1 MEGLSSRCFVGLA
14 VVPLQGERS
23 DHVSRFEALL
33 PGLRNVGNRM
43 AQVVVVNYVMGN
55 NGPLM
60 PIGEATSSATK
71 ILEPVLTGNARAV
84 LKPCFHPPV
93 TVVTPYLYSD
103 AFADG
108 EGSCVEGLLRWP
120 TLGAEY
126 ITLTTVEVIPSQWA
140 NTSKSRLPVI
150 CGGLSAPVS
159 SARTSPPVTAMFA
172 VSSLPLR
179 CSQLGDINLKESEK
193 GPEVGR
199 SAVFGETQEHLFVE
213 AETVPSQRTEVTP
226 QRICRQGGPTEA
238 LYHGPRG
245 LPHDDSKNFY
255 SPYNYGSRCFF
266 DTAGICVCL
275 KNMPATEDLYRFCGN
290 AGVVSREERNVILST
305 NRNYTYV
312 VINTKE
318 LLNLPRLHL
327 HCTED

>member
-1 MEGLSSRCFVGLA
+1 M
-14 VVPLQGERS
+14 VPRKSLTPIEFTVTRLL
-23 DHVSRFEALL
+23 FEAFGKSSWVEAAREGARQGVPNLVL
-33 PGLRNVGNRM
+33 P
-43 AQVVVVNYVMGN
+43 
-55 NGPLM
+55 NGKP
-60 PIGEATSSATK
+60 G
-71 ILEPVLTGNARAV
+71 VLA
-84 LKPCFHPPV
+84 
-93 TVVTPYLYSD
+93 
-103 AFADG
+103 
-108 EGSCVEGLLRWP
+108 GLLRWP

-255 SPYNYGSRCFF
+255 SPYNYG
-266 DTAGICVCL
+266 
-275 KNMPATEDLYRFCGN
+275 
-290 AGVVSREERNVILST
+290 
-305 NRNYTYV
+305 
-312 VINTKE
+312 
-318 LLNLPRLHL
+318 
-327 HCTED
+327 

>member
-1 MEGLSSRCFVGLA
+1 M
-14 VVPLQGERS
+14 VPRKSLTPIEFTVTRLL
-23 DHVSRFEALL
+23 FEAFGKSSWVEAAREGAVYFLRQGVPNLVL
-33 PGLRNVGNRM
+33 P
-43 AQVVVVNYVMGN
+43 
-55 NGPLM
+55 NGKP
-60 PIGEATSSATK
+60 G
-71 ILEPVLTGNARAV
+71 VLA
-84 LKPCFHPPV
+84 
-93 TVVTPYLYSD
+93 
-103 AFADG
+103 
-108 EGSCVEGLLRWP
+108 GLLRWP

-179 CSQLGDINLKESEK
+179 CSQVRFI
-193 GPEVGR
+193 
-199 SAVFGETQEHLFVE
+199 AVFGETQEHLFVE

-255 SPYNYGSRCFF
+255 SPYNYG
-266 DTAGICVCL
+266 
-275 KNMPATEDLYRFCGN
+275 
-290 AGVVSREERNVILST
+290 
-305 NRNYTYV
+305 
-312 VINTKE
+312 
-318 LLNLPRLHL
+318 
-327 HCTED
+327 